1 MGEWK
6 RILSNPR
13 RLALLLAIPLICIG
27 LFLYDCT
34 GSIQL
39 SSWQEMIE
47 NNQFYQGLVREMQD
61 YSLEEAQTY
70 LTEQS
75 DLLSDVVLWTW
86 GWALEDKTA
95 EEVAEMLAGY
105 PDLAAL
111 IEQPEALRAGTRKYS
126 QAYAE
131 LQEQLQYLIDYPGYL
146 AQIQTQAE
154 TQSQTTI
161 FGDPNSFSY
170 RNLQKTAGEFRTIQD
185 VTVEMGNNRGMES
198 WIAFDLA
205 DYLYVVVLIV
215 FVLAFLEER
224 KKGLWSTIRSCQK
237 GRMHLGWVRVGILFV
252 VCAIYTLLL
261 YGINLVLALELE
273 GGWEG
278 LGRSLQSLMSFK
290 TCPIPISIGGW
301 IVQYLLVKVASGF
314 LIGVLLW
321 CVLGWISNIQ
331 FSVTVLAAIL
341 IVEYVLFATLPV
353 QSILNPLKYFN
364 LFSYIQTSKLYT
376 QYLNIDLFGYPF
388 GIRTLALWALPFL
401 LALFLFG
408 ALWVQRNR
416 YPAGNRDWLSKFAH
430 LVNRVLDLGR
440 RHLSIGGM
448 ETYKTLLLEWSI
460 LLLVVL
466 YVFAGDL
473 QYYTYQSDSGAYD
486 MWYEA
491 YLRDAEGPADST
503 MDDYLANARALADP
517 NDGQLQ
523 SALDQLEARVQELR
537 QRAEEGGYEP
547 WLLQQEPYRNLY
559 GDWPQEVQ
567 RRNATLAM
575 IVVAL
580 CSVGLVA
587 YERQAGVV
595 YMLRSVKRG
604 RRGIFRRK
612 TVLAVLLAVAVS
624 AILYGHEILRFLEEY
639 QPSVLAAPVQNLD
652 FLQDFPLKLSISGYM
667 ALTYGLRTCMLIL
680 TAFVAMFIGSRAN
693 RMEGAYMLVLG
704 ILGVPALLLILG
716 LDVFGWVS
724 PAILIS
730 TSQLLNL
737 TASQPLAI
745 LPWILW
751 AAAGGLAWFF
761 SRKYWVR

>member
-13 RLALLLAIPLICIG
+13 RLALLLAIPLVCIG

-34 GSIQL
+34 GSIHL
-39 SSWQEMIE
+39 SSWQEMTE
-47 NNQFYQGLVREMQD
+47 KNEFYKELVAKMEGLGP
-61 YSLEEAQTY
+61 EEAGAY

-75 DLLSDVVLWTW
+75 DLLSSVTLWAV
-86 GWALEDKTA
+86 GWALEDATA
-95 EEVAEMLAGY
+95 EDVAEMLADY
-105 PDLAAL
+105 PDLRAL
-111 IEQPEALRAGTRKYS
+111 VNAPDELRAGTRKY
-126 QAYAE
+126 QEAYSE
-131 LQEQLQYLIDYPGYL
+131 LGELMQYLIDYPGYL
-146 AQIQTQAE
+146 EQIQKQAE

-170 RNLQKTAGEFRTIQD
+170 RNLQKTAGEFRSIQGI
-185 VTVEMGNNRGMES
+185 TVEIGNNRGVES
-198 WIAFDLA
+198 WIAFELA

-224 KKGLWSTIRSCQK
+224 KKGLWSTIRSCPK
-237 GRMHLGWVRVGILFV
+237 GRMRLGWTRAGIMLA
-252 VCAIYTLLL
+252 VCAVYTILL
-261 YGINLVLALELE
+261 YGVNLVLALTLE

-278 LGRSLQSLMSFK
+278 LDRSLQSLMSFK
-290 TCPIPISIGGW
+290 TCPIESSIGGW
-301 IVQYLLVKVASGF
+301 ILQYLLVKVASGF
-314 LIGVLLW
+314 LIGILLW

-331 FSVTVLAAIL
+331 FSVTVLGGIL

-376 QYLNIDLFGYPF
+376 QYLNIDLFGFPF

-401 LALFLFG
+401 LALFLGG

-416 YPAGNRDWLSKFAH
+416 YPSGNRDWLSKLAH
-430 LVNRVLDLGR
+430 IVNRVLDVGR
-440 RHLSIGGM
+440 RRLSIGGM
-448 ETYKTLLLEWSI
+448 EAYKTLLLEWGA
-460 LLLVVL
+460 LLLIVL

-473 QYYTYQSDSGAYD
+473 TYFTYRSESSIYD
-486 MWYEA
+486 MWYQA
-491 YLRDAEGPADST
+491 YLKDAEGPADSG
-503 MDDYLANARALADP
+503 MDDYIANARALADP
-517 NDGQLQ
+517 GDGEIAG
-523 SALDQLEARVQELR
+523 ALSQLEARVQELR
-537 QRAEEGGYEP
+537 TRAEDGGYDP
-547 WLLQQEPYRNLY
+547 WLIQQDPYRNLY

-575 IVVAL
+575 LIVVL
-580 CSVGLVA
+580 GSVGLFA

-604 RRGIFRRK
+604 RRGVFRRK
-612 TVLAVLLAVAVS
+612 TVMAVLMALATG
-624 AILYGHEILRFLEEY
+624 AILYGNEIAVFLEEF

-652 FLQDFPLKLSISGYM
+652 FLQDFPLKVSIGGYM
-667 ALTYGLRTCMLIL
+667 ALTYGMRTLMLVFA
-680 TAFVAMFIGSRAN
+680 AFVGMYIGSRTN
-693 RMEGAYMLVLG
+693 RMESAYMLALG

-724 PAILIS
+724 PVILIS
-730 TSQLLNL
+730 VSQLLNL
-737 TASQPLAI
+737 VASQPIVI

-751 AAAGGLAWFF
+751 AALGVLAWFL

>member
-13 RLALLLAIPLICIG
+13 RLALLLAVPLICIG

-39 SSWQEMIE
+39 SSWQEMTE
-47 NNQFYQGLVREMQD
+47 DNQFYQGLVK
-61 YSLEEAQTY
+61 
-70 LTEQS
+70 
-75 DLLSDVVLWTW
+75 DLV
-86 GWALEDKTA
+86 
-95 EEVAEMLAGY
+95 
-105 PDLAAL
+105 AL
-111 IEQPEALRAGTRKYS
+111 IDQPEALRAGSRKYS
-126 QAYAE
+126 QAYSE

-237 GRMHLGWVRVGILFV
+237 GRMHLGWVRVRILLV
-252 VCAIYTLLL
+252 VCVIYTLLL
-261 YGINLVLALELE
+261 YGVNLVLALELE
-273 GGWEG
+273 GGWED

-301 IVQYLLVKVASGF
+301 IVQYLLVKAASGF
-314 LIGVLLW
+314 LIGILLW

-401 LALFLFG
+401 VALFLFG

-430 LVNRVLDLGR
+430 LTNRVLDLGR
-440 RHLSIGGM
+440 RRLSIGGM

-473 QYYTYQSDSGAYD
+473 QYYTYQSDSGNYD

-491 YLRDAEGPADST
+491 YLRDAEGPAD
-503 MDDYLANARALADP
+503 DYMANARALADP

-537 QRAEEGGYEP
+537 QRAGEGGYEP

-612 TVLAVLLAVAVS
+612 TLLAVLLAAAVS
-624 AILYGHEILRFLEEY
+624 AILYGHEILSFLEEY

-652 FLQDFPLKLSISGYM
+652 FLQDFPLKISIGGYM

-693 RMEGAYMLVLG
+693 RMESAYMMVLG

-730 TSQLLNL
+730 VSQLLNL
-737 TASQPLAI
+737 TASQPLTV

-751 AAAGGLAWFF
+751 TAAGGLAWFF
-761 SRKYWVR
+761 TRKYWVR